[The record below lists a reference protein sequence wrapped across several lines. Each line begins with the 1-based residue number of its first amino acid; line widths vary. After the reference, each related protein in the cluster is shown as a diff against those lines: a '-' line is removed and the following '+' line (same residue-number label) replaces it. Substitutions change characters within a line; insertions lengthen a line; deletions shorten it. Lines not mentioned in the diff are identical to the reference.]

1 MSQTLPFVQ
10 EKKIVNLEYIH
21 SENVYSHD
29 NIFFSP
35 LDKNETWSFLDRQD
49 ITSTGLAFLF
59 MRSLLAQE
67 LNFQK
72 IQATDMN
79 QPIKA
84 RIAKLGLATR
94 FNQFMETTHLL
105 EVASQKTI
113 PSFIPDLFF
122 EDKAFHLQEEE
133 KNSLTFAGGGI
144 LKEKRTNA
152 NAMVERL
159 FSEFNLQ
166 GKVGHFF
173 LRTKSNSYLYLLNP
187 EIKSKTFYI
196 QQKNTFTVDFQFYH
210 IKTNQ

>member
-133 KNSLTFAGGGI
+133 KNSLTLAGGGI

>member
-59 MRSLLAQE
+59 MRSLLGQE
-67 LNFQK
+67 LIDKK
-72 IQATDMN
+72 IQAIDLN
-79 QPIKA
+79 QSIKA
-84 RIAKLGLATR
+84 RIAKLGLATM

-105 EVASQKTI
+105 EVASQKAI
-113 PSFIPDLFF
+113 PSFIPNLFF

-133 KNSLTFAGGGI
+133 KNSLTLAGGGI

-152 NAMVERL
+152 NEMVERL
-159 FSEFNLQ
+159 FSEFNLHD
-166 GKVGHFF
+166 KVGHFF

-210 IKTNQ
+210 IKTNK

>member
-35 LDKNETWSFLDRQD
+35 LDRNETWSFLDRQD
-49 ITSTGLAFLF
+49 IKSTGLAFLF
-59 MRSLLAQE
+59 MRSLLARE
-67 LNFQK
+67 LLDRK
-72 IQATDMN
+72 IQAIDMDKAT
-79 QPIKA
+79 KA
-84 RIAKLGLATR
+84 RVAKLGLAKM
-94 FNQFMETTHLL
+94 FNQFLETPPLL
-105 EVASQKTI
+105 EITTQKET
-113 PSFIPDLFF
+113 PSFIPNLFF
-122 EDKAFHLQEEE
+122 EDKAFHLEEDE
-133 KNSLTFAGGGI
+133 KNSLTLAGGGI

-152 NAMVERL
+152 NEMVENL

-210 IKTNQ
+210 IKTNK